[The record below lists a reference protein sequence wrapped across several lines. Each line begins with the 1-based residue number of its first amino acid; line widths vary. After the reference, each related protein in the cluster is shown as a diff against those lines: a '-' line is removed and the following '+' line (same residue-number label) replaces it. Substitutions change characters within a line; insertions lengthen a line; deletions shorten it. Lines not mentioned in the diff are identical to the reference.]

1 MQIISVQLKF
11 ESENS
16 RGENQIGKQ
25 HYFQEWVN
33 MQQLEG
39 KKKRCGLSLGLFDM
53 SPSLNYFTLFE
64 KVKDKQLYFKLYKKK

>member
-33 MQQLEG
+33 MQ
-39 KKKRCGLSLGLFDM
+39 
-53 SPSLNYFTLFE
+53 
-64 KVKDKQLYFKLYKKK
+64 